1 MQVDGLLIAGICGFK
16 LCMIVELARLAN
28 QIGAILTTWGVF
40 NRTVLNVISTVF
52 ERLRPLRAS

>member
-1 MQVDGLLIAGICGFK
+1 MQVDGLLIAGICRFK

-28 QIGAILTTWGVF
+28 QIGAFLTTLGVF

-52 ERLRPLRAS
+52 ERLPSLKAS